1 MPAYPDMA
9 PPFERTGAGDAFTST
24 FVSAIIKGNDMEG
37 ALQWAPINSMT
48 VVQKIGAQEGLLS
61 EHHLE
66 EYLKKAPEW
75 YKPSEF

>member
-1 MPAYPDMA
+1 MPIYPDIA

-24 FVSAIIKGNDMEG
+24 FIAALIKGYNIEG
-37 ALQWAPINSMT
+37 ALQWAPINSMN

-61 EHHLE
+61 EHQLE

-75 YKPSEF
+75 YKPSPF